1 MSEESGTG
9 YVQELPNL
17 EEKLSN
23 IFETLMFLQGGS
35 PLLGRILA
43 LCTLSAPDK
52 SLLQKDLVTK
62 FKVNPSTI
70 SRNLKELVELKFI
83 DRRRIPGSREWKYQ
97 VEHSSF
103 LEMLVN
109 GFEENSSDLEEV
121 LELITSL
128 RDDYVS
134 ALQQL
139 SNPSETET
147 RGLNIMDYLIEWL
160 TIVKDELDSF
170 IQTLHTKFP
179 EMEKKNKIFASLF
192 SK

>member
-1 MSEESGTG
+1 MSEESSTSRD
-9 YVQELPNL
+9 QKLPDL
-17 EEKLSN
+17 EEELSN
-23 IFETLMFLQGGS
+23 VFENLMFIQGGS

-52 SLLQKDLVTK
+52 PLLQKDLVSK
-62 FKVNPSTI
+62 FKVNPSTV

-109 GFEENSSDLEEV
+109 GFEKNSNDLEEV
-121 LELITSL
+121 LEFLTSAYA
-128 RDDYVS
+128 DYGN
-134 ALQQL
+134 ALNQFPR
-139 SNPSETET
+139 PSERET

-160 TIVKDELDSF
+160 TIVKEELDSF
-170 IQTLHTKFP
+170 IQTLHTRFP
-179 EMEKKNKIFASLF
+179 NMEKKNQVFASLF
-192 SK
+192 LK